1 MPSTL
6 IEIRRPSSPEEVEAL
21 IAAVHDSLVAAFRIP
36 AGDRNI
42 RLVTFEPHCMVR
54 GRGIQNDDRYTRVT
68 IDCFAGR
75 TVAAKRHLY
84 REVVERLSQLGT
96 PAENISILLRESPL
110 ENWGID
116 GGRAACDVDLGFT
129 VDV

>member
-6 IEIRRPSSPEEVEAL
+6 IEIRPRTTSDEAAAL
-21 IAAVHDSLVAAFRIP
+21 IDAVHASLVAAFRIP

-42 RLVTFEPHCMVR
+42 RLTTYEPERMVR
-54 GRGIQNDDRYTRVT
+54 GLGPQVADHVTRVT
-68 IDCFAGR
+68 IDCFVGR
-75 TVAAKRHLY
+75 SLAAKRHLY
-84 REVVERLSQLGT
+84 REIVERLERIGT
-96 PAENISILLRESPL
+96 AREGVSILLRESPL

-116 GGRAACDVDLGFT
+116 GGRAACDVDLGFA

>member
-6 IEIRRPSSPEEVEAL
+6 IEIRRPASPEEVEAL

-42 RLVTFEPHCMVR
+42 RLATFEPHCMVR
-54 GRGIQNDDRYTRVT
+54 GLGLQNADRYTRVT

-84 REVVERLSQLGT
+84 REVVERLGQLGT

-116 GGRAACDVDLGFT
+116 GGRAACDVDLGFA